1 MLHRSAARGFALLLL
16 LLSGAGPGGC
26 SAGREVA
33 VRTLGG
39 GLQCG
44 GASAGTSARRLVSS
58 AELAEALS
66 RGLGA
71 APILPPV
78 NWGTEAVV
86 LVSAGQRSSA
96 GYGVELVSQKAP
108 VREGAAAV
116 RVALSSPPAGAM
128 TAQVMTSPCLVV
140 AMPRQGLLAVA
151 VLDGERPIATVKL
164 D

>member
-1 MLHRSAARGFALLLL
+1 MSRPSSAAGLLAVL

-26 SAGREVA
+26 SAEREVA
-33 VRTLGG
+33 VRMLGS

-58 AELAEALS
+58 AELVEALA

-71 APILPPV
+71 APVLPPV

-96 GYGVELVSQKAP
+96 GYGVELASQMAP
-108 VREGAAAV
+108 VKEGAAAV
-116 RVALSSPPAGAM
+116 RVSLTSPPAGAVS
-128 TAQVMTSPCLVV
+128 AQVMTSPCLVV
-140 AMPRQGLLAVA
+140 AMPRDGLRAVA
-151 VLDGERPIATVKL
+151 VLDGERVIATVKL